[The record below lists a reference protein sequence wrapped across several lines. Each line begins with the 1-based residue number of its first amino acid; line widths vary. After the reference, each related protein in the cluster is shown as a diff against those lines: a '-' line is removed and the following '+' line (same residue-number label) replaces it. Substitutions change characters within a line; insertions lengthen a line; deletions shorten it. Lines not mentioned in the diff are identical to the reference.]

1 MRQTLRTAHPRALKI
16 YLAYEGISSGLFW
29 MTFAVFSVYH
39 IQMAG
44 LNPLQ
49 LVLCGTVLEA
59 AVFLFEIPT
68 GIVADLYSRRLSVII
83 GTFLIGTGFLLDG
96 SLPFYIPILMAQA
109 LWGIGYTFTSGALQA
124 WITDEIGEE
133 SAGGAFL
140 RGAQF
145 AQLGTLIGVLAGT
158 ALGTVRIN
166 LPVLLSGGLFFALGF
181 FLMLNMPEDHF
192 APTPQ
197 EDRSTWGSMLRTFRQ
212 GVGMVRRR
220 PALLSI
226 LGAGLIFGLYSE
238 GLDRLWEA
246 HLLEHFVFPAFNPVV
261 WIGGIKAISMLGAM
275 IATGQIKHRI
285 NLSRMKALTGTLL
298 ATSVIIITAL
308 LGFSWTGSL
317 GLATALIIVITIVR
331 EVNVPI
337 YTAWVNHRLDSS
349 VRATVFSMSGQFD
362 AIGQVLGGPPIGF
375 LARQVSVQAG
385 LTASG
390 LLLVP
395 VLFLLGLSR
404 KNYAEE

>member
-39 IQMAG
+39 IKMAG

-49 LVLCGTVLEA
+49 LVLSGTVLEA
-59 AVFLFEIPT
+59 AIFLFEIPT

-83 GTFLIGTGFLLDG
+83 GTFLIGAGFLLDG
-96 SLPFYIPILMAQA
+96 SLPFYIPILAAQVV
-109 LWGIGYTFTSGALQA
+109 WGIGYTFTSGALQA

-133 SAGGAFL
+133 SAGDAFL

-145 AQLGTLIGVLAGT
+145 AQLGTLIGALAGI
-158 ALGTVRIN
+158 ALGVIRVN
-166 LPVLLSGGLFFALGF
+166 LPVLLSGGLFVVLGF
-181 FLMLNMPEDHF
+181 FLILNMPEDGF
-192 APTPQ
+192 ESTPQ
-197 EDRSTWGSMLRTFRQ
+197 ENRSSWGSMLRTFRQ
-212 GVGMVRRR
+212 GMGMVRRR

-226 LGAGLIFGLYSE
+226 LSVGLIFGLYSE

-246 HLLEHFVFPAFNPVV
+246 HLLERFAFPVLNPVV
-261 WIGGIKAISMLGAM
+261 WIGGIKALSMLGAM
-275 IATGQIKHRI
+275 IATGQIKRRF
-285 NLSRMKALTGTLL
+285 NLKRMKALTGALL
-298 ATSVIIITAL
+298 VTSTIIITAL

-317 GLATALIIVITIVR
+317 GLATGLIILITIVR

-349 VRATVFSMSGQFD
+349 VRATVLSMSGQFD

-375 LARQVSVQAG
+375 LARQVSVQIG

-390 LLLVP
+390 FLLLP
-395 VLFLLGLSR
+395 VLFLLGGSR